1 MLKVVENL
9 WAVGALP
16 ETPLGSSQR
25 SPGLLASWRG
35 GCCPSEKFHPRS
47 RPSVLRSSPPPMKNP
62 WHTLAATY
70 DFLLVTVSIHAI
82 FFAGWGPCPID
93 GPDRGHGW
101 IAPWIRQCH
110 NQKHHFADVKHSS
123 AEMFCMRCRLSEAS
137 PE

>member
-1 MLKVVENL
+1 MLKVVEMGGRGSARNPAGEL
-9 WAVGALP
+9 TTLSR
-16 ETPLGSSQR
+16 PL
-25 SPGLLASWRG
+25 SWRG

-82 FFAGWGPCPID
+82 FCRLGPCPID